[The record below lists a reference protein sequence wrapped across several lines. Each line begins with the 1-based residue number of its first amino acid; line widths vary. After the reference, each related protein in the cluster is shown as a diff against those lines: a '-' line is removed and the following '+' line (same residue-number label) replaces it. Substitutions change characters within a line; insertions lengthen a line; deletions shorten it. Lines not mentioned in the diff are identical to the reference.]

1 MSPKTDFVSYIL
13 YDAMAGIGSITARAM
28 FGGHGLYKDGVI
40 FGLIADDQLYFKTGE
55 SNQKYFEAAGSQPFT
70 YEAKNKKRV
79 AMSYWEV
86 PSDVLENR
94 DEIQL
99 WINKAVK
106 ASLKA
111 KKGK

>member
-1 MSPKTDFVSYIL
+1 
-13 YDAMAGIGSITARAM
+13 MAGVEGITARAM

-55 SNQKYFEAAGSQPFT
+55 SNQKDYEAAGSQPFT
-70 YEAKNKKRV
+70 YEAKKKKRV

-94 DEIQL
+94 DEMRL
-99 WINKAVK
+99 WVNKAVK
-106 ASLKA
+106 ASLKSR
-111 KKGK
+111 KK